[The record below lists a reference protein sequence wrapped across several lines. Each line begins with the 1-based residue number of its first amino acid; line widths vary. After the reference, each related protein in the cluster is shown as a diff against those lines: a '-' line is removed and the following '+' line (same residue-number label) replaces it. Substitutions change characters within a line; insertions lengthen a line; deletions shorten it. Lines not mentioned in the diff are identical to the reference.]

1 MLTLLGVGIKMA
13 EKIRVFLHTGTIEE
27 ADRLRYDEQFRTMSL
42 FNKVF
47 GVGVTTAK
55 FWWDM
60 GYRTLLQVLENAKLT
75 AIVHLGIELLPDF
88 DQV

>member
-1 MLTLLGVGIKMA
+1 MV
-13 EKIRVFLHTGTIEE
+13 EKIKVFLDTGTIEE
-27 ADRLRYDEQFRTMSL
+27 ADQLRYDEQFRTMSL

-55 FWWDM
+55 LWWDT
-60 GYRTLLQVLENAKLT
+60 GYRTLLEVLENAKLT
-75 AIVHLGIELLPDF
+75 ATVRLGIELLPDF